1 MAVSVLKRLL
11 TYGDN
16 IFEFNM
22 KYLMLVG
29 LWHSENWTRNQKLLY
44 KIYDNTLDVLGL
56 IYLTLT
62 TIGIHESMDDIT
74 AALAGV
80 DKSLVAYNFMLKIIV
95 FHFRKHQLRKLV
107 KEIIASGD
115 VVPEEHKI
123 LVAKLSLATT
133 IITTII
139 VTIFTGISVMAGEL
153 PAKVWLP
160 FDTSKNFM
168 NLLAGVQICLVTFG
182 VPICYRGLA
191 LKCFVSTMIFYLRD
205 QLIDLQVKFK
215 ELDNFKDAE
224 EEVRTYF
231 KKIVKKHIRLIRYSK
246 TIDNLLREYFLI
258 QNLAIT
264 IEVCMNSV
272 TLTLI
277 GFSQKSLAINFIA
290 FLIMALIHAFVYCYL
305 GDEIIE
311 QSKGIS
317 LAAYN
322 TSWTSWPVDMQKD
335 LLTVIIAAQSHFKLT
350 AGGMAVMSLE
360 TYAQTLYNGYSIFAV
375 LIDAVN

>member
-16 IFEFNM
+16 IFEFNI

-29 LWHSENWTRNQKLLY
+29 LWHNENWTRNQKLLY

-62 TIGIHESMDDIT
+62 AIGIHGNMDDIT

-133 IITTII
+133 TITTII
-139 VTIFTGISVMAGEL
+139 VTIFTGISVLAGEL

-224 EEVRTYF
+224 EEVRTNF

-272 TLTLI
+272 TLTL
-277 GFSQKSLAINFIA
+277 S
-290 FLIMALIHAFVYCYL
+290 
-305 GDEIIE
+305 E
-311 QSKGIS
+311 GIS
-317 LAAYN
+317 SAAYN

-335 LLTVIIAAQSHFKLT
+335 LLTVIIVAQSHFKLT